1 MRVVSWQD
9 LTENRQQPGG
19 ELALTFGV
27 FDGVHQGHRKLF
39 ELLETNR
46 GTSAPAVFT
55 FTESPQKSLSP
66 ATYPGDVLSLQQ
78 KLERLEGHGIE
89 LAIVADFDEAFRRM
103 SGGEFLDRLVGGL
116 DIVYA
121 AVGPD
126 FHCGRNMD
134 TDARAVARYF
144 SARGVRVDIAT
155 AVYHNSSPV
164 SSTRIRQA
172 IAAGNFEAVRALLGG
187 SFVLDLRD
195 VTIDTSHHEVWV
207 PRSLIGQ
214 VIPFSGAFHST
225 VFSTA
230 GSTEGVAHV
239 DPDGIRLT
247 PSEPDGGHGFG
258 YGIEQVEFK
267 TKTGIGIEGEK
278 DVAYQRGKG

>member
-1 MRVVSWQD
+1 VRVVQWSELIAGVSD
-9 LTENRQQPGG
+9 VRG
-19 ELALTFGV
+19 EIALTFGV
-27 FDGVHQGHRKLF
+27 FDGVHPGHTALF
-39 ELLETNR
+39 DLVGRNR
-46 GTSAPAVFT
+46 GTAAPAVFT
-55 FTESPQKSLSP
+55 FAESPQKELRPS
-66 ATYPGDVLSLQQ
+66 TYPGDVLSPRQ
-78 KLERLEGHGIE
+78 KLERLQEHGIE
-89 LAIVADFDEAFRRM
+89 VAIVADFDARFRLM
-103 SGGEFLDRLVGGL
+103 SGTEFLDRLMAGL
-116 DIVYA
+116 DVSYA

-144 SARGVRVDIAT
+144 SSRGVRVDIAQ
-155 AVYHNSSPV
+155 AVHHNSSPV

-172 IAAGNFEAVRALLGG
+172 IAAGDFETVRVLLGG

-195 VTIDTSHHEVWV
+195 VTIETSHREVWV

-225 VFSTA
+225 IYTGGTSV
-230 GSTEGVAHV
+230 EGVAHV

-247 PSEPDGGHGFG
+247 VVGDGAASDADVHQ
-258 YGIEQVEFK
+258 IEFNARAG
-267 TKTGIGIEGEK
+267 TGIEGER